1 MEEKTYTIDELSDM
15 TGYSR
20 RTIRY
25 YVQQG
30 LIGAPAGRGRGGFY
44 YDSHLQ
50 KLKEIRA
57 RQEQGISLSAI
68 QELKENETAEVPG
81 SERDVWGRYEI
92 IPGLEVHVRRDVEE
106 NFGRRITKI
115 IRVVRSLIKGG
126 PNA

>member
-57 RQEQGISLSAI
+57 LRCMSDGMWKKILAG
-68 QELKENETAEVPG
+68 G
-81 SERDVWGRYEI
+81 SPKSSGWSGR
-92 IPGLEVHVRRDVEE
+92 
-106 NFGRRITKI
+106 
-115 IRVVRSLIKGG
+115 
-126 PNA
+126 

>member
-1 MEEKTYTIDELSDM
+1 MEEKTYTIDELSVM

-30 LIGAPAGRGRGGFY
+30 LIEPPAGRGRGGFY

-57 RQEQGISLSAI
+57 QQEQGIRLSAI
-68 QELKENETAEVPG
+68 QELSDDETIEI
-81 SERDVWGRYEI
+81 SQSDRDVWIRYQI
-92 IPGLEVHVRRDVEE
+92 IPGFEVHIRRDVEE
-106 NFGRRITKI
+106 NFGRRITEI

-126 PNA
+126 RNE